1 MIAEA
6 LILSLLQTGAPV
18 PPPPSPVPNSLT
30 PAERTAGWRLL
41 FDGRTFA
48 GWRGLGY
55 DPVPTSPWAIVDGAV
70 KKIANGD
77 VPRGADGGPL
87 NGGGSLTAPHSG
99 A

>member
-1 MIAEA
+1 MIAEV

-18 PPPPSPVPNSLT
+18 PPPPSPVPNTLT

-55 DPVPTSPWAIVDGAV
+55 DTVPTSHWAIVDGAI

-77 VPRGADGGPL
+77 VPGSPTGGR
-87 NGGGSLTAPHSG
+87 
-99 A
+99 